1 MIRKLLA
8 WGPAVVWAAVLFYLS
23 SQTWSGGP
31 ALVEIN
37 DKVGHFLLYA
47 TLGAA
52 LGYGRVRSPGP
63 VPHWLLLTVGFLYA
77 VSDEI
82 HQSFVPGRTASLTD
96 LAADAVG
103 LLAGYGGY
111 LALTRT
117 GSKPGAEATDINP

>member
-23 SQTWSGGP
+23 SQSWSRGP
-31 ALVEIN
+31 ALFGVN
-37 DKVGHFLLYA
+37 DKVGHILLYA

-52 LGYGRVRSPGP
+52 LGYGRVRSPGMTG
-63 VPHWLLLTVGFLYA
+63 HRLLLTVGFLYA

-82 HQSFVPGRTASLTD
+82 HQSFVPGRTASLPD

-103 LLAGYGGY
+103 LLVGYACY
-111 LALTRT
+111 LALIRT
-117 GSKPGAEATDINP
+117 GRARR